1 MIEYTDH
8 CYVGQNR
15 NSNST
20 DSNYYSESSQNILNE
35 IVNDSVS
42 YDYSPDETRYYN
54 RENAYR
60 LMKRDSLLISTTA
73 REQFMVAT
81 ESENMGMLVTVADTI
96 ATGDLSA
103 AGTINNGIVDTNVIE
118 NNKRAVNDI
127 IISRTINGVLVLTA
141 NDSSTLLSIAY
152 QDPIHGG
159 EAVYRAR
166 AILRL
171 RIANN
176 STGLGARTAKS
187 NTIPIIKSEQVEIE
201 VFPVPSTGI
210 VYIRADNATLSILK
224 VYDVTGRWI
233 NEKRFN
239 TPSSF
244 YQLDLSNLVP
254 GYYSVKI
261 TDTQDKLY
269 NRQIIL
275 TK

>member
-81 ESENMGMLVTVADTI
+81 ESENMGMLVTVAETI

-141 NDSSTLLSIAY
+141 SDSATLLSIAY

-171 RIANN
+171 RIADNN
-176 STGLGARTAKS
+176 SGLGASRTIKNNSVAEIKLPNVEVFPIPSTGL
-187 NTIPIIKSEQVEIE
+187 
-201 VFPVPSTGI
+201 
-210 VYIRADNATLSILK
+210 VYIKVDNTSLNLVKI
-224 VYDVTGRWI
+224 YDVTGRLLYT
-233 NEKRFN
+233 NELK
-239 TPSSF
+239 SGDSF
-244 YQLDLSNLVP
+244 YKLDISNLVS
-254 GYYSVKI
+254 GYYGLLIK
-261 TDTQDKLY
+261 DAENKLY
-269 NRQIIL
+269 NKQIIL
-275 TK
+275 NK